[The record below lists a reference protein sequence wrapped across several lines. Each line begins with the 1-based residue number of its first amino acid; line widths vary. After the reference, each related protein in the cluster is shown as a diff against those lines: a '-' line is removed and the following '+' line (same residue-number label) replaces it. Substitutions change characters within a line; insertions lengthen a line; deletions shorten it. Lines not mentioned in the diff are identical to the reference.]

1 MRVAFSRDV
10 LKPHEPGNNMVARE
24 LKSLAGVKYV
34 SIKTD
39 EIDNVTTSVFITVEG
54 TEEISLDQI
63 REKLED
69 LNCALHSV
77 DRVQVYDDDW
87 FYHDP
92 KE

>member
-1 MRVAFSRDV
+1 MRVSFSLDV
-10 LKPHEPGNNMVARE
+10 LKPHEPDNNLVARE
-24 LKSLAGVKYV
+24 LKNLTGVKFV

-39 EIDNVTTSVFITVEG
+39 EIDNVTTSVFVTVEG
-54 TEEISLDQI
+54 TEAVSLEQI
-63 REKLED
+63 RDKLED

-87 FYHDP
+87 YPHEV

>member
-1 MRVAFSRDV
+1 MRVAFSLDV
-10 LKPHEPGNNMVARE
+10 LKPHEPGNNLVARE
-24 LKSLAGVKYV
+24 LKSLTGVKYV

-54 TEEISLDQI
+54 TEKVSLEQI
-63 REKLED
+63 KEKLED
-69 LNCALHSV
+69 MNCALHSV

-87 FYHDP
+87 FCHDR

>member
-1 MRVAFSRDV
+1 MRVAFSLDV

-24 LKSLAGVKYV
+24 IKKLDGVKYV

-87 FYHDP
+87 LSHDP